1 MAPFSITLTN
11 EKNRLYDRFAVF
23 MFIMN
28 ATAVIT
34 LFFFQNRTVIQHSS
48 GAITLLFLSAAILAY
63 LKPAWKIK
71 QKIFFLFATAFT
83 ILFWSLSGYWW
94 AALITLLLAALY
106 LYAQRVPVVRVDNTN
121 IIYPSFPQQS
131 FAWTELN
138 NILLKDGLLTIDL
151 KNNKLIQQAVDEKIT
166 SINEQNFNEFCRQQ
180 LNSNA
185 AR

>member
-48 GAITLLFLSAAILAY
+48 GAITLLFLSAALFVY
-63 LKPAWKIK
+63 LKPAWKTK
-71 QKIFFLFATAFT
+71 RKTFFLSATAFT
-83 ILFWSLSGYWW
+83 ILFWLLSGYWW

-106 LYAQRVPVVRVDNTN
+106 LSAQRVPVVRVDNTN
-121 IIYPSFPQQS
+121 IIYPSFPQRS
-131 FAWTELN
+131 FVWTDLN
-138 NILLKDGLLTIDL
+138 NMILKDGLLTIDL
-151 KNNKLIQQAVDEKIT
+151 KNNKLIQQTVDEKIT
-166 SINEQNFNEFCRQQ
+166 TVNEQNFNEFCRQQ
-180 LNSNA
+180 LSNIA